1 MKIIKKYTVGSFSCE
16 LKYHIFFL
24 IVIIIKAVPP
34 QHALLNFAFAFIFS
48 TKYQDL
54 LKEDY
59 DSKHY
64 FTINKGGSIGG
75 EYNSAHAFTNTK

>member
-1 MKIIKKYTVGSFSCE
+1 M
-16 LKYHIFFL
+16 
-24 IVIIIKAVPP
+24 PP

-64 FTINKGGSIGG
+64 FTINKGRGGGLLVENTTLHMLSLIQSRGVTGDLGS
-75 EYNSAHAFTNTK
+75 